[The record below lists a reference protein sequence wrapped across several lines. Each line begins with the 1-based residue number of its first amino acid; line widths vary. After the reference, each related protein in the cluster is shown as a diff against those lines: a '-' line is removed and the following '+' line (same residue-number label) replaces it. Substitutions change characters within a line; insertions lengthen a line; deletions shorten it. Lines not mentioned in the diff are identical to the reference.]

1 MGRLIGRFIPR
12 SLAGWFA
19 ACWGLFLLAAIVAG
33 STLVSLYRD
42 GTTER
47 LRRAEAALARG
58 CDAITERYRFA
69 TTGSARIDWQD
80 PETVQLLTAATLV
93 ALRDLPGV
101 EGGLWRSGAGP
112 LAYAYP
118 TYEGAG
124 PKTDVPAAELSRIG
138 ETAEAAILRG
148 VPVIRRYDAR
158 TQALLLRACPLPGT
172 SLNLAAWVM
181 DRVILFGGPAYL
193 RAAAALAVLTA
204 VLLGSAAW
212 LGWLLWG
219 WSRRLRQ
226 IEAALAGSGAEDLP
240 RLAATGQRDLDR
252 VVQAVNG
259 AAGRLAEARRAAA
272 AAAARANE
280 AERLAGLGRVAAGVA
295 HEVRNPIAA
304 MRLKAENALAAR
316 DPDRMRR
323 ALDVVL
329 AQVGRLDTL
338 TRDLLDAARG
348 GAPLRRHATDLGALV
363 GDRVAFYREQAG
375 AAGVSL
381 EAGGDAIPPAA
392 LDGERL
398 ERALDNL
405 ILNALQATP
414 PGGRVEVAACRGED
428 GLVLSVADTGRGVPE
443 ALRAHL
449 FEPFAS
455 GRPEGTGLGLA
466 QVREAAEAH
475 GGRVRAL
482 HRDDGTTIE
491 IILPEGPAAAWPAS

>member
-1 MGRLIGRFIPR
+1 MGQAAGWFIPR

-19 ACWGLFLLAAIVAG
+19 ACWGLFLLAALIAG
-33 STLVSLYRD
+33 AALVSLYRD

-58 CDAITERYRFA
+58 CDAIVERYHFA
-69 TTGSARIDWQD
+69 TTGAARMDWQD
-80 PETVQLLTAATLV
+80 PETLHVLTAATMV

-101 EGGLWRSGAGP
+101 EGGLWRSGTGP
-112 LAYAYP
+112 FAYAYP

-124 PKTDVPAAELSRIG
+124 PKTDVPAAELSRID

-148 VPVIRRYDAR
+148 LPVTRHYDAR
-158 TQALLLRACPLPGT
+158 SQTLLLRACPLPGP

-181 DRVILFGGPAYL
+181 DRVILFGGPAYV
-193 RAAAALAVLTA
+193 RAAVALAVLTA
-204 VLLGSAAW
+204 VLLGSATW

-219 WSRRLRQ
+219 WSRRLRR
-226 IEAALAGSGAEDLP
+226 IEAALAGSGAETLP
-240 RLAATGQRDLDR
+240 RLAPTGQRDLDR

-259 AAGRLAEARRAAA
+259 AAGRVAEAQQAAIA
-272 AAAARANE
+272 SAARAAE

-316 DPDRMRR
+316 DPDRMAR
-323 ALDVVL
+323 ALEAVL
-329 AQVGRLDTL
+329 GQVGRLDTL

-348 GAPLRRHATDLGALV
+348 GAPLQRQATDPESLV
-363 GDRVAFYREQAG
+363 RDRVAFYREQA
-375 AAGVSL
+375 ATLRVSL
-381 EAGGDAIPPAA
+381 AAGGDPVPRAG
-392 LDGERL
+392 LDRGRL

-414 PGGRVEVAACRGED
+414 PGGRVEVAARQEAD
-428 GLVLSVADTGRGVPE
+428 SLVLAVADTGRGVPDT
-443 ALRAHL
+443 LRPHL

-475 GGRVRAL
+475 GGWVRAL
-482 HRDDGTTIE
+482 HRSDGTTIE
-491 IILPEGPAAAWPAS
+491 IVLPGRPADPWPTS